1 MSLPTY
7 YLAAS
12 SKEGVNKIYFIRLR
26 IRARINSITCTIW
39 DTGFNAID
47 EKHNNQIIMCFSIN
61 KIEQLSNVD
70 LSLGN
75 HKHHLH

>member
-26 IRARINSITCTIW
+26 IRA
-39 DTGFNAID
+39 TGFNAID